1 MFAQLQ
7 GVRIAAI
14 HTAVPQQEIRI
25 EDELEYYGGSLKK
38 AERAKSMIGTDR
50 RRVAYPGQTASDLC
64 HAAASELFAVHP
76 EEKQSIEALIFVTQ
90 SPDFDQPATACTLQH
105 RLGLPQ
111 SCATFDVNQ
120 GCAGYVYG
128 LWLAGTM
135 VASGSC
141 SSVLLLVGDAPY
153 RPRDPRNRIM
163 APIFGDAGSATLIT
177 RDADAAP
184 LFFSIGTDGAGFS
197 HIIQPGGRARVPFS
211 DKFENNNAFF
221 KDIQGADGYPWRLC
235 DTYMDGPAV
244 FNFTLRVIPEHIR
257 DFLMRS
263 GADIAKIDYFVL
275 HQANK
280 QIISEIARKAG
291 LPQEKTPSATFSRY
305 GNLSSASIPAALCDL
320 FGQDGSI
327 GQRKIM
333 LCGYGIGLTW
343 ASCLWEPTNCACT
356 SVLSVP
362 APDSDSTLPEA
373 QIRYWCR
380 YIQGERDATC

>member
-1 MFAQLQ
+1 MFAQLK
-7 GVRIAAI
+7 GVHIAAI

-25 EDELEYYGGSLKK
+25 EDELQYYGESPKK

-64 HAAASELFAVHP
+64 QAAANELFIAHP
-76 EEKQSIEALIFVTQ
+76 EEKQRIEALIFVTQ
-90 SPDFDQPATACTLQH
+90 SPDFDQPATACALQH

-135 VASGSC
+135 VASDSC

-153 RPRDPRNRIM
+153 RPRDQRNRIM
-163 APIFGDAGSATLIT
+163 APIFGDAGCATLIT
-177 RDADAAP
+177 KDTDASP
-184 LFFSIGTDGAGFS
+184 LIFSIGTDGAVFS

-211 DKFENNNAFF
+211 DKFENNRAFF
-221 KDIQGADGYPWRLC
+221 EDIQGADGYPWRLC

-257 DFLMRS
+257 DFLTKS
-263 GADIAKIDYFVL
+263 GVDIAEIDHFVL

-291 LPQEKTPSATFSRY
+291 LPLEKTPSATFSRY

-320 FGQDGSI
+320 FGEDGST
-327 GQRKIM
+327 GHRKIM

-343 ASCLWEPTNCACT
+343 ASCLWEPKNCACT
-356 SVLSVP
+356 PVQSVP
-362 APDSDSTLPEA
+362 APDSDYASPEA
-373 QIRYWCR
+373 QVEYWRR
-380 YIQGERDATC
+380 YIQGERDAT

>member
-25 EDELEYYGGSLKK
+25 EDELEYYGGSQKK

-64 HAAASELFAVHP
+64 HAAARELFAASP
-76 EEKQSIEALIFVTQ
+76 KEKQCIEALIFVTQ
-90 SPDFDQPATACTLQH
+90 SPDFDQPATACVLQH

-111 SCATFDVNQ
+111 HCATFDVNQ

-141 SSVLLLVGDAPY
+141 SSVLLLAGDAPY

-184 LFFSIGTDGAGFS
+184 LIFSIGTDGAGYS

-211 DKFENNNAFF
+211 EKFENNRAFF
-221 KDIQGADGYPWRLC
+221 EDIQGADGSPWRLC
-235 DTYMDGPAV
+235 DTYMDGAAV
-244 FNFTLRVIPEHIR
+244 FNFTLRVIPEHIL
-257 DFLMRS
+257 DFLRRS
-263 GADIAKIDYFVL
+263 GADTAKIDYFVL

-280 QIISEIARKAG
+280 QIIREIARKAD
-291 LPQEKTPSATFSRY
+291 LPLEKTPSATFSRY

-320 FGQDGSI
+320 FGKDGGT

-343 ASCLWEPTNCACT
+343 ASCLWEPKNCACAP
-356 SVLSVP
+356 VLSVP
-362 APDSDSTLPEA
+362 APASDSASPEA
-373 QIRYWCR
+373 QVRYWRR
-380 YIQGERDATC
+380 YIQGERDAT